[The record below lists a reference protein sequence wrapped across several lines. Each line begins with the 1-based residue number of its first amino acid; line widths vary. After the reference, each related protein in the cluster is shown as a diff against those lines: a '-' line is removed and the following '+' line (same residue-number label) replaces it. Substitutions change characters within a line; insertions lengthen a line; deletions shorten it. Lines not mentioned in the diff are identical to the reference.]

1 MVWKTNQKILL
12 LLLLNS
18 IQVFPIYGDVLQSE
32 STSIIKTDQFLAT
45 YNDISQGWININ
57 YESDIQPDVSKVFL
71 QGQDILG
78 NQKGV
83 LVQAANLGNSNFRA
97 QKVIPMKKGHKYD
110 LDLIYG
116 QHYDSQG
123 GGFIDFNGHKITATN
138 DPTEQHYKETVIP
151 SEDMNYVITA
161 SFTTVYPGN
170 AYFKVAYDKST
181 GGITEYE
188 PKNIIVNYIDCQNN
202 VISPSQTLSGGFNE
216 TYSTEQKEI
225 EGYTFKEVQG
235 NPKGQFTDKVQTVT
249 YVYTKDKVNPKPG
262 DNKPIHENNT
272 PKPGDNKPIHENNTL
287 KPGDNKPIH
296 ENNTLK
302 PGDNKS
308 SHENN
313 VHISEISSSTRE
325 ALPKTGDNERMT
337 LMSIGTGIIILLG
350 TLVISIFR
358 IKKNI

>member
-1 MVWKTNQKILL
+1 MVWKVNQKLILLLL

-32 STSIIKTDQFLAT
+32 STSIIKTDQFPAT

-71 QGQDILG
+71 QGQDILE

-83 LVQAANLGNSNFRA
+83 LVQAANLGDSNFKA
-97 QKVIPMKKGHKYD
+97 QKIVPMKKGYKYD

-123 GGFIDFNGHKITATN
+123 EGFIDFNGHKITTTN
-138 DPTEQHYKETVIP
+138 DPKDQHYKETVIP

-225 EGYTFKEVQG
+225 EGYTFKEVKG
-235 NPKGQFTDKVQTVT
+235 KPRGQFTDKVQNVT

-262 DNKPIHENNT
+262 DNKP
-272 PKPGDNKPIHENNTL
+272 
-287 KPGDNKPIH
+287 
-296 ENNTLK
+296 
-302 PGDNKS
+302 

-313 VHISEISSSTRE
+313 AHMSEISLATRE
-325 ALPKTGDNERMT
+325 TLPKTGDNKRMT
-337 LMSIGTGIIILLG
+337 LMNIGTGIIILLG
-350 TLVISIFR
+350 VLIISIFR
-358 IKKNI
+358 FKILKNNK